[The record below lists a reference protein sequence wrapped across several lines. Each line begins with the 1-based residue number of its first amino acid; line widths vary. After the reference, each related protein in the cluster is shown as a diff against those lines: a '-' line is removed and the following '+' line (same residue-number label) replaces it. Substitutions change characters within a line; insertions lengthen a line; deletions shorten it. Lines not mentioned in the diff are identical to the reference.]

1 MSIRKNRAWKYS
13 HSPHICVYWLPFN
26 QMLGQL
32 SFLLHCFLLWLE
44 LVRLEFRV
52 SLAELRLPW
61 WLSSK
66 ESACKAGYAEGS
78 GSVLGLGRSPAG
90 AHDNPLQYSCLENP
104 LDSGAW
110 WATVHRVAKSWTQ
123 LKQLSMHAEKV
134 KVIYS
139 SQILLNFDCHDQQ
152 FGLLWTLRCYGQN
165 CDQSNKLR
173 NLNAIKPEC
182 KS

>member
-1 MSIRKNRAWKYS
+1 MAQWVQNLPAMQEIQVDVSSI
-13 HSPHICVYWLPFN
+13 
-26 QMLGQL
+26 
-32 SFLLHCFLLWLE
+32 
-44 LVRLEFRV
+44 
-52 SLAELRLPW
+52 LR
-61 WLSSK
+61 S
-66 ESACKAGYAEGS
+66 
-78 GSVLGLGRSPAG
+78 GRSPRRWHG
-90 AHDNPLQYSCLENP
+90 YLLWYSCLENSM
-104 LDSGAW
+104 DRVAS

>member
-1 MSIRKNRAWKYS
+1 M
-13 HSPHICVYWLPFN
+13 
-26 QMLGQL
+26 QT
-32 SFLLHCFLLWLE
+32 
-44 LVRLEFRV
+44 
-52 SLAELRLPW
+52 AERDVGLIP
-61 WLSSK
+61 
-66 ESACKAGYAEGS
+66 GS
-78 GSVLGLGRSPAG
+78 GRSPG
-90 AHDNPLQYSCLENP
+90 GEHGIPLQYSCLENP